1 MEDPRTTRSSGE
13 LPTAALEP
21 PRATLR
27 GPSRRAS
34 RSPPAPMGSIDRD
47 AALDELAGSL
57 RDRLLGEAAA
67 HADGD
72 LHERIRELVDREA
85 GLLDDDA
92 RARLAMRIAERS
104 FGLGPLEPL
113 LADPSIDEVMVN
125 GPGRVWVER
134 DGRIEPTGASFD
146 GESELRHAI
155 ERILAPLGRRVD
167 EAEPLCDARLPDG
180 SRVNVVVAPLA
191 LDGSVLTIRRFRPRG
206 FGPADLVANGTW
218 AQPLR
223 DLLQRAVQARCN
235 VLISGGT
242 GSGKTTT
249 LNALTEFIGADER
262 IVTVEDAAELRLRHP
277 HVVRLE
283 ARPASLEGR
292 GEVTVR
298 RLVRN
303 ALRMRPDR
311 IVVGEVRGAEALDML
326 SAMSSGHDG
335 SLSTVHA
342 GSPEEAL
349 RRVETLALMAGLG
362 LPHEA
367 VRDQVAGA
375 LDLVV
380 HQARMSDGARRVV
393 AVSEVV
399 RVAGGAATRELYAL
413 RDGRPEWRAPL
424 GDALAQRLARVA

>member
-1 MEDPRTTRSSGE
+1 MDRS
-13 LPTAALEP
+13 
-21 PRATLR
+21 
-27 GPSRRAS
+27 
-34 RSPPAPMGSIDRD
+34 DRD

-57 RDRLLGEAAA
+57 RDRLLREAAA
-67 HADGD
+67 HAGGD
-72 LHERIRELVDREA
+72 LHARIREIVDREA

-92 RARLAMRIAERS
+92 RARLTARIAERS

-113 LADPSIDEVMVN
+113 LGDPTVDEVMVN
-125 GPGRVWVER
+125 GPEQVWVER
-134 DGRIEPTGASFD
+134 DGRIEPTAARFG
-146 GESELRHAI
+146 GESDLRHAI

-206 FGPADLVANGTW
+206 FGPDDLVANGTW
-218 AQPLR
+218 GLPLR
-223 DLLQRAVQARCN
+223 DLLRSAVRSRCN

-249 LNALTEFIGADER
+249 LNAMTEFIAAHER

-362 LPHEA
+362 LPYEA

-380 HQARMSDGARRVV
+380 HQARMPGGARRVV

-399 RVAGGAATRELYAL
+399 RVAGGPATRELYVL
-413 RDGRPEWRAPL
+413 RDGRPAWRAPL
-424 GDALAQRLARVA
+424 RDELAARLAQAA

>member
-1 MEDPRTTRSSGE
+1 MDG
-13 LPTAALEP
+13 
-21 PRATLR
+21 
-27 GPSRRAS
+27 
-34 RSPPAPMGSIDRD
+34 IDRD
-47 AALDELAGSL
+47 TALDELAVSL
-57 RDRLLGEAAA
+57 RDRLLGEAAR
-67 HADGD
+67 HAGGD
-72 LHERIRELVDREA
+72 LHERIRDLVDREA

-92 RARLAMRIAERS
+92 RERLATRIAERS

-113 LADPSIDEVMVN
+113 LADPGVDEVMVN
-125 GPGRVWVER
+125 GPGSVWVER
-134 DGRIEPTGASFD
+134 DGRIEPTSATFA
-146 GESELRHAI
+146 GESDLRHAI
-155 ERILAPLGRRVD
+155 ERILSPLGRRVD

-180 SRVNVVVAPLA
+180 SRVNVVVPPLA

-206 FGPADLVANGTW
+206 FGPADLVENGTW
-218 AQPLR
+218 APALCH
-223 DLLQRAVQARCN
+223 LLEAAVRARCN

-380 HQARMSDGARRVV
+380 HQARLADGSRRVV

-413 RDGRPEWRAPL
+413 RDGRPIWRAPL
-424 GDALAQRLARVA
+424 GDELAQRLARVA